1 MSRLVKHE
9 QMKLSVPQNIG
20 TLKGVAADHWKQETP
35 VYHYLLLI
43 SACFFCFFITVED
56 VLFKKYCLRSTVIPQ
71 ARKKNKKNIHIQTC
85 THVYQ
90 LVYLLYF
97 ENLKYWRLQVGCL
110 QVHHCFMLRYF
121 MEVLLFNIMMQLYLL
136 FEHCF
141 PVMFLQ
147 PTRVINSKCSC
158 PR

>member
-9 QMKLSVPQNIG
+9 QMKLLVPQNIG

-43 SACFFCFFITVED
+43 SACFLSFFFITVED

-71 ARKKNKKNIHIQTC
+71 AKRKKKNIHIQTC

-97 ENLKYWRLQVGCL
+97 
-110 QVHHCFMLRYF
+110 
-121 MEVLLFNIMMQLYLL
+121 
-136 FEHCF
+136 
-141 PVMFLQ
+141 
-147 PTRVINSKCSC
+147 
-158 PR
+158 